1 PDAPAPRTW
10 GHRRPVILFSSEPDR
25 LRAVLAAGHR
35 QSEVGM
41 RARDVRAIAFCSI
54 TTVLVL
60 ALSWLLLGSP
70 LVSLALTGAYA
81 VWLLTRPRMQRVIG
95 RLRGEPDWSGYFSNR
110 E

>member
-1 PDAPAPRTW
+1 
-10 GHRRPVILFSSEPDR
+10 
-25 LRAVLAAGHR
+25 
-35 QSEVGM
+35 M

-110 E
+110 EVEIKPKREPGTTGPSPRPAERR